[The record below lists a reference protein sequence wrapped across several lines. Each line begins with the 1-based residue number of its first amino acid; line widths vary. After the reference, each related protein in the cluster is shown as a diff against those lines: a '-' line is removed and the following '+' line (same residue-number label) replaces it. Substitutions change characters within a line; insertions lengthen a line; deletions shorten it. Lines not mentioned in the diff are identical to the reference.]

1 MKSDEFYGQ
10 EVADLIYV
18 AVVGG
23 GESDNELLHQAEIT
37 GKEIAR
43 RGAVLVCGGGS
54 GVMEAAARGAAMEG
68 GQAIGILPGNIPQAG
83 NKYLTAAIATG
94 LGEAR
99 NAVITRSAHG
109 VVAVNGE
116 YGTLSEIALA
126 LKMNKPVVGIKTWKL
141 EDPYGDK
148 SNIIYASNGD
158 EAVSKIMNLVKH

>member
-23 GESDNELLHQAEIT
+23 GESDTELLNQAEIT

-54 GVMEAAARGAAMEG
+54 GVMEAAARGATMEG
-68 GQAIGILPGNIPQAG
+68 GQAIGILPGNTPQAG

-99 NAVITRSAHG
+99 NAIITRSAHG

-141 EDPYGDK
+141 EDPYGVK
-148 SNIIYASNGD
+148 ANIIFANNGE
-158 EAVSKIMNLVKH
+158 EAVNKILNLVKH